1 MPIYQLVEDLI
12 FPPPDHAERD
22 GLLAVGG
29 DLSSERILLAYQM
42 GIFPWYSEG
51 QPILWW
57 SPDPRLIFEPGRF
70 HVSRSLRRT
79 LNKKIFTVTF
89 DRDFEGVIR
98 ACATVPRRGQHGTWI
113 TPEMQEAYIGLHRL
127 GFAHSAE
134 SWFDGKLAGG
144 IYGVSLGRVFFGESM
159 FSTKTDASK
168 AAMATLIDRLR
179 DWKFDLFDAQMS
191 TPHLKSLA
199 GKEISRRVFLRR
211 LRSALCHPTKKG
223 RWG

>member
-1 MPIYQLVEDLI
+1 MPVYQLIKDLV

-57 SPDPRLIFEPGRF
+57 SPDPRLIFEPGRL

-79 LNKKIFTVTF
+79 LRRNIFTVTY

-98 ACATVPRRGQHGTWI
+98 ACATVPRKGQSGTWI
-113 TPEMQEAYIGLHRL
+113 TPEMQEAYINLYQL
-127 GFAHSAE
+127 GYAHSAE
-134 SWFDGKLAGG
+134 SWFEGQLAGG
-144 IYGVSLGRVFFGESM
+144 VYGVSLGRAFFGESM
-159 FSTKTDASK
+159 FSNRTDASK
-168 AAMATLIDRLR
+168 VAMATLVCRLN
-179 DWKFDLFDAQMS
+179 DWKFELFDAQMT
-191 TPHLKSLA
+191 TPHLKSLG
-199 GKEISRRVFLRR
+199 GKEISRRIFLRR
-211 LRSALCHPTKKG
+211 LQTALRHPTKKG
-223 RWG
+223 PWK